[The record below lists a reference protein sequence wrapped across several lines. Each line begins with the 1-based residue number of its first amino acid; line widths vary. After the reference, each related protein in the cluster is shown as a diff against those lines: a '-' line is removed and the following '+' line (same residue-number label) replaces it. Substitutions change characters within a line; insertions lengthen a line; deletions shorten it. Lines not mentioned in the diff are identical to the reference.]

1 MSLCGNL
8 SWACI
13 NSPVA
18 PFPVRDEISGK
29 FMLLIARLKGSRGE
43 EELLSKPAFQL
54 SSQGYERLPKN
65 VREGEE
71 RHCFPIFLPFRGREK
86 QEEKFS
92 K

>member
-54 SSQGYERLPKN
+54 SSQGYERTSPKEC
-65 VREGEE
+65 EG
-71 RHCFPIFLPFRGREK
+71 RGRK
-86 QEEKFS
+86 ALFPYFPSLSRKG
-92 K
+92 